1 MDLRLRKAEA
11 RDQVAVCSLA
21 TLLAGLEADRRGV
34 FAAVLSN
41 SNHDLIV
48 AEVASGV
55 IGFAHLATG
64 RDFFANDAFG
74 GQLLGLVVR
83 EDHRGR
89 GIGRALLGE
98 VMRLAKLRGIRELH
112 INTELDNLPA
122 QRLYK
127 SIGCEVVGV
136 HMEVDLGKS
145 KLDACHHP

>member
-1 MDLRLRKAEA
+1 
-11 RDQVAVCSLA
+11 
-21 TLLAGLEADRRGV
+21 
-34 FAAVLSN
+34 
-41 SNHDLIV
+41 
-48 AEVASGV
+48 
-55 IGFAHLATG
+55 
-64 RDFFANDAFG
+64 
-74 GQLLGLVVR
+74 
-83 EDHRGR
+83 
-89 GIGRALLGE
+89 